1 MYPRALSLHFAHRR
15 GRKGTPMS
23 DRWRQASRTDLTND
37 DLDRAAA
44 LVKVLDSR
52 TRLDIL
58 LLLAEKEMA
67 VHQLVAE
74 LGKSQPLISQ
84 HLRVLRAT
92 GLVTSARKG
101 REVLY
106 ALAEPGIIAIIAELA
121 AIVDP
126 LPTTPEPV
134 RD

>member
-1 MYPRALSLHFAHRR
+1 
-15 GRKGTPMS
+15 MS
-23 DRWRQASRTDLTND
+23 DRRRQASRTDLTGD

-52 TRLDIL
+52 TRLEIL
-58 LLLAEKEMA
+58 LLLAEEEMM

-84 HLRVLRAT
+84 HLRVLRAA
-92 GLVTSARKG
+92 GLVTSDRKG

-106 ALAEPGIIAIIAELA
+106 ALAQPGIIAIIAELA

-126 LPTTPEPV
+126 LPTAPEPV